1 MNKVRAKEP
10 KKLEELE
17 RMAEIIPDGCPMQP
31 IEPADYETLWKH
43 ADLAQAIVKVCMCTN
58 QSPNF
63 LFFFVFLFFFCV
75 LVSLLFSF
83 LEWRLAL
90 PCLVGRPLP
99 LHFAFASG
107 VGMEWCRSAMP
118 TQRHSADVATN
129 AHEFRPLT

>member
-63 LFFFVFLFFFCV
+63 LFFCFFVFFLCVGFAFVFLFGVASC
-75 LVSLLFSF
+75 
-83 LEWRLAL
+83 LAL
-90 PCLVGRPLP
+90 SCGTPVAI
-99 LHFAFASG
+99 AFCICIG
-107 VGMEWCRSAMP
+107 CWNGMVPICNANP
-118 TQRHSADVATN
+118 TPFS
-129 AHEFRPLT
+129 